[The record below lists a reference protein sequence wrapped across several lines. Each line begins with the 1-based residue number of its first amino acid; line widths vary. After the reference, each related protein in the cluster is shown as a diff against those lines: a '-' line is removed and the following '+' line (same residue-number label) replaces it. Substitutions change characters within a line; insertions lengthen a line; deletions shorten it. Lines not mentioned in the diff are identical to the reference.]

1 MQAALEANYA
11 QQRGRTG
18 PQNQSGKRS
27 KSSGAPKAE
36 PEPIAPVFNRNMSEA
51 ERALQR
57 DERLA
62 ATEARVKQQERAGL
76 SKQGYVDMKFKEKQK
91 KELEMARRE
100 NAFNQKGDD
109 NLAWRM
115 NG

>member
-11 QQRGRTG
+11 QQKGRNGQASNQAKSIGG
-18 PQNQSGKRS
+18 PKN
-27 KSSGAPKAE
+27 E
-36 PEPIAPVFNRNMSEA
+36 PEPIAPVFNRNMSEQ
-51 ERALQR
+51 ERQQQR
-57 DERLA
+57 DDRLA
-62 ATEARVKQQERAGL
+62 ATEARVKAQERAGL

-91 KELEMARRE
+91 KDLEMARRE

-109 NLAWRM
+109 LAWKM